1 MSEQSFQHLFGFTKD
16 SSSLSSAAAALDSD
30 TPASQQSAGGND
42 GSGGAGEGAGTGG
55 IAQPSTPPYPGG
67 DSVSTDPP
75 YIETAHNTASPIPA
89 EPSVYFISPAL
100 AVVIPS
106 QGEAP
111 APSAGDT
118 EVQGVGPPPKPS
130 DLPVV
135 LAGGPVL
142 KYVKHSALNTTPYR
156 PAHSWCHQCIQMITQ
171 ELQSVG
177 MNYVCSH

>member
-1 MSEQSFQHLFGFTKD
+1 MSEWSFWHLFGFTKD
-16 SSSLSSAAAALDSD
+16 SLSLSSAAAALDSD

-42 GSGGAGEGAGTGG
+42 GSGGVGEGAGTGG
-55 IAQPSTPPYPGG
+55 VAQSLTPPHPGG

-75 YIETAHNTASPIPA
+75 YIETACDAASPVPA
-89 EPSVYFISPAL
+89 EPSVYFVSPAL

-142 KYVKHSALNTTPYR
+142 KYVKHSALNTTLYGL
-156 PAHSWCHQCIQMITQ
+156 AHS
-171 ELQSVG
+171 
-177 MNYVCSH
+177 